1 MKKIFKQLLACS
13 ALFLGATAA
22 QAQGLQGVIVEEFH
36 TVTQADADVINNDIA
51 GSSFAIT
58 PGSKVYRVYVDM
70 APNYRLS
77 SVFGSAIPQGGSVSP
92 NPLSIS
98 TTTTFWNDD
107 NFGSEVPGQTRRID
121 EGTAFD
127 SYITVGTTGITG
139 GTAGCGSATQQLGI
153 RRNLDTN
160 GDLTTCGVYP
170 DFTGNDGSIPGTAPS
185 LTYNLSASVNFDAL
199 TVDGNVLTMVND
211 GWSTLP
217 NQTGIDPTGSNVV
230 LVGQFTT
237 DGVFSF
243 QINVALADQSN
254 NVETYVHS
262 TAGAGEVVSPFLT
275 YPAAACNAPVF
286 SSFTSNGPICA
297 GSTLQLNALATG
309 DATITYSWSGP
320 NSFSSTAQ
328 NPSIANATVAATG
341 TYTVTAT
348 NGCAPDAT
356 ETVNVV
362 VNAPANAGT
371 NGTLTICA
379 GSTVNAAQ
387 LFAQLGGTPQ
397 SGGNWSPAFAGAG
410 VYTYTVNGIAPCT
423 NATATVTVSEQAQ
436 PNAGTNGTLTICAGS
451 TVNAAQLFAQLGG
464 TPAVGGTWS
473 PAFAGAGVYTYS
485 VAAVA
490 PCTGNAIATVTVSE
504 QAQPNAGTNGTLT
517 ICAGSTVNAAE
528 LFAQLGGTP
537 AAGGTWSPAF
547 AGAGV
552 YTYTVAAVAPCTGN
566 ATATVTVSEQAQ
578 PNAGTNGTLSICS
591 TASAQS
597 LFAQLGGTPDAGGSW
612 SGPSTVIGGNYDPS
626 TMDAGVYTYTVVA
639 VAPCTG
645 NATATVTVTETATGV
660 WYEDADNDGA
670 GDPNV
675 VLNQCDQ
682 PVGYVANNNDLCPA
696 DANKIAP
703 GACGCGVAD
712 VAATYY
718 TDVDGDGF
726 GDPASP
732 VAGFTCDQPANT
744 VTNNTDNCPTTPGLI
759 GDVCNDNN
767 PNTENDVI
775 GANCV
780 CAGTPVGV
788 DCEGTPNGPA
798 VPGTPCND
806 NNPGTGNDTW
816 SASCQCV
823 GLPLDCAGVPGGT
836 ALPGTPCDDNNPNTG
851 LDVYGSDCA
860 CAGQLLDCLGVPGG
874 TAVVGSSCNDNN
886 PLTENDV
893 YGANCTC
900 AGTPIG
906 DCTEIVNITFTT
918 DANPGQ
924 TSWEIIPEGGGATLC
939 SGAGSYPANTEVNE
953 TCCLAIGCYAF
964 RMLDS
969 AGDGIT
975 AGGYSLTESA
985 SGKRIIDNSGNFT
998 AGSVSA
1004 ISGQQGF
1011 CLPLGNDRLIAAHCG
1026 KVDWTVNRYVVATEN
1041 VAVSAEWINGG
1052 ANNVQ
1057 DANSGYE
1064 FWIFDPNGSYSYR
1077 RFRSHNVSDGKSP
1090 ANATRACHMKINGWF
1105 NSALTPHIPD
1115 GVLMNIRVRGRV
1127 NGENAAFGA
1136 ACQFKVDA
1144 ARAACPL
1151 IGLLS
1156 TPGNTFSCGV
1166 TRTFASGSVI
1176 YAQPPQ
1182 FFPAVSSSLLRYQF
1196 RFRNV
1201 ASGFEVIRQSNTYV
1215 LPLFWTNAPALQC
1228 GTTYTVDVR
1237 VSKDGGATWC
1247 VDSAVP
1253 SVPFSAWGPV
1263 CEVTIAACPGASA
1276 LATQP
1281 NSAANAT
1288 LAMYPNPNRGD
1299 QLFVSMTDINNT
1311 ISTVTMDV
1319 YDMTGKRVAA
1329 RTIAVQDGFVNQAVE
1344 LNGELAGGLYLVNF
1358 TAGDQTFSE
1367 RLVVQP

>member
-1 MKKIFKQLLACS
+1 MKKTFKQLLACS
-13 ALFLGATAA
+13 ALLLGATAA
-22 QAQGLQGVIVEEFH
+22 QAQGLEGVIVEEFH
-36 TVTQADADVINNDIA
+36 TITQADADVINDDIA

-58 PGSKVYRVYVDM
+58 PGTKVYRIYVDM
-70 APNYRLS
+70 APGYKVA
-77 SVFGSAIPQGGSVSP
+77 SVFGSPIPLGGTVSP
-92 NPLSIS
+92 NPLNIS

-107 NFGSEVPGQTRRID
+107 NFGSEVPGQTRRVD
-121 EGTAFD
+121 EGTMFD
-127 SYITVGTTGITG
+127 SYITIGSTGVAG
-139 GTAGCGSATQQLGI
+139 GTAGCGTNAAQLGI

-170 DFTGNDGSIPGTAPS
+170 GFTGNDGSIPGTAPA
-185 LTYNLSASVNFDAL
+185 LTYNLSGNLDLSAL
-199 TVDGNVLTMVND
+199 TGDGNSLNIVD
-211 GWSTLP
+211 DAWATLP
-217 NQTGIDPTGSNVV
+217 NQTGLDPNGTNV
-230 LVGQFTT
+230 LLIGQFTT
-237 DGVFSF
+237 NGEFSF
-243 QINVALADQSN
+243 KINLALADASN
-254 NVETYVHS
+254 NLETYVH
-262 TAGAGEVVSPFLT
+262 TNAGIGEVVSPFLT
-275 YPAAACNAPVF
+275 YPAAACNPPVF

-309 DATITYSWSGP
+309 DATITYNWSGP
-320 NSFSSTAQ
+320 NNFSSTDQ
-328 NPSIANATVAATG
+328 NPSIASATVAATG
-341 TYTVTAT
+341 TYTVTAS

-356 ETVNVV
+356 QTVNVV
-362 VNAPANAGT
+362 VNAPASAGT

-397 SGGNWSPAFAGAG
+397 AGGNWTPAFAGAG

-436 PNAGTNGTLTICAGS
+436 PNAGTNGTLTICAGG
-451 TVNAAQLFAQLGG
+451 TVNAAQ
-464 TPAVGGTWS
+464 
-473 PAFAGAGVYTYS
+473 
-485 VAAVA
+485 
-490 PCTGNAIATVTVSE
+490 
-504 QAQPNAGTNGTLT
+504 
-517 ICAGSTVNAAE
+517 

-537 AAGGTWSPAF
+537 AAGGTWSPAL
-547 AGAGV
+547 AGSGV

-597 LFAQLGGTPDAGGSW
+597 LFAQLGGSPDAGGSW
-612 SGPSTVIGGNYDPS
+612 SGPSNVIGGNYDPS
-626 TMDAGVYTYTVVA
+626 TMDAGVYTYTVAA

-660 WYEDADNDGA
+660 WYQDLDEDGA

-675 VLNQCDQ
+675 VLNQCEQ
-682 PVGYVANNNDLCPA
+682 PDGYVANNNDLCPA

-732 VAGFTCDQPANT
+732 VTGFTCITPNGT
-744 VTNNTDNCPTTPGLI
+744 VANNTDNCPTTPGLI

-767 PNTENDVI
+767 ANTENDVI
-775 GANCV
+775 GADCV

-798 VPGTPCND
+798 LPGTPCND

-836 ALPGTPCDDNNPNTG
+836 ALPGTPCNDNDPNTG
-851 LDVYGSDCA
+851 NDVYGSDCA
-860 CAGQLLDCLGVPGG
+860 CVGQPLDCLGVPGG

-906 DCTEIVNITFTT
+906 DCTELVTITFDT

-924 TSWEIIPEGGGATLC
+924 TSWEIIPEGGGAALC
-939 SGAGSYPANTEVNE
+939 NGSGNYPANSEVSE
-953 TCCLAIGCYAF
+953 TCCLAVGCYALRVF
-964 RMLDS
+964 DS

-975 AGGYSLTESA
+975 AGGYVLLES
-985 SGKRIIDNSGNFT
+985 STGKRIIDNTGNFT
-998 AGSVSA
+998 SGSVSA
-1004 ISGQQGF
+1004 IGGQQGF
-1011 CLPLGNDRLIAAHCG
+1011 CLPLGDDRLIEANCD
-1026 KVDWTVNRYVVATEN
+1026 KVDWTANRYVVATEN
-1041 VAVSAEWINGG
+1041 LAVSAEWINGG

-1105 NSALTPHIPD
+1105 NSALAPHIPD

-1127 NGENAAFGA
+1127 NGVNSAFGP
-1136 ACQFKVDA
+1136 ACLLKVDA
-1144 ARAACPL
+1144 ARAACPI
-1151 IGLLS
+1151 IGLLN
-1156 TPGNTFSCGV
+1156 TPGSTFSCGV
-1166 TRTFASGSVI
+1166 IREFRSGSTI

-1182 FFPAVSSSLLRYQF
+1182 FVPAVSSSLLRYQF

-1201 ASGFEVIRQSNTYV
+1201 GEGFEVIRQSSTYV
-1215 LPLFWTNAPALQC
+1215 LPLYWTNAPALQC
-1228 GTTYTVDVR
+1228 GKTYTVDVR

-1247 VDSAVP
+1247 VDNTVP

-1263 CEVTIAACPGASA
+1263 CEVTIAPCTGTSASI
-1276 LATQP
+1276 TP
-1281 NSAANAT
+1281 TSSSISAPEAT

-1299 QLFVSMTDINNT
+1299 QLFVSMNDINTT

-1319 YDMTGKRVAA
+1319 YDMTGKRIVA

-1358 TAGDQTFSE
+1358 TAGDKIFSE